1 MPVLLV
7 KAASTSSSAFLSEA
21 AAKTVM
27 VLSCASAGVGGR
39 ARAMP
44 SATAARN
51 GSVRLRI
58 LALLELPPRLR
69 DVAPRSGTWSGHRFV
84 RKRPTR
90 KRRSGAAARLRRAMG
105 RGGRVAGSYSKA
117 KVCVDY
123 PAVPAPLSAR
133 PREGHPATAKARL
146 RASVTRYASRGPR
159 CGDPAFGLDSR
170 LRGNERRSFVRLPR
184 LGPARSLPTAG

>member
-1 MPVLLV
+1 MPVLLA

-58 LALLELPPRLR
+58 LALLEAAAAPARCRAALRHLVPPQVGQEATTREAPFRGRGALTAR
-69 DVAPRSGTWSGHRFV
+69 HGPRRNPSSIALEGKGVGDPRPAKRGEGAEPRSGE
-84 RKRPTR
+84 
-90 KRRSGAAARLRRAMG
+90 
-105 RGGRVAGSYSKA
+105 AGEGQSSH
-117 KVCVDY
+117 D
-123 PAVPAPLSAR
+123 PL
-133 PREGHPATAKARL
+133 
-146 RASVTRYASRGPR
+146 AS
-159 CGDPAFGLDSR
+159 C
-170 LRGNERRSFVRLPR
+170 
-184 LGPARSLPTAG
+184 